1 MSGSSRSRPKPRL
14 EPISLDELAGT
25 TGMSGFGTLFTR
37 DLSQPVPVLDHL
49 DSVRSK
55 GSNAPEANSLPRQSS
70 ALESGALVSGIGA
83 LTSSAL
89 VLKRSAL
96 ESPSGGPSSDAVSV
110 NPISKESSAPVLTAL
125 ISGALESSDSLNDV
139 RKERLAQA
147 ESSAL
152 DSGAVDPSAL
162 ESGALNSSAP
172 DPEIGALGSTP
183 DELDA
188 ATHTVSG
195 QSSALDSS
203 ALDAS
208 VRSWET
214 QNRPGYRRP
223 KIRLAST
230 VQDGHSLA
238 EQAVYDAMFKA
249 GKPYQGESRIL
260 TTGLRTLAEKA
271 RMAYANCKANVHS
284 LINKLA
290 VEDYGGG
297 FSYTTG
303 RTYIIYS
310 FGEILKRRRVA
321 GLTHVIRTRGVAF
334 VDPKTGIRPDVQI
347 TCSGALDTGALDLMT
362 SALVPGAPAYRDFRK
377 EQEQQHSAVDPA
389 IVKELGKYGPISDAA
404 AADLVDLC
412 KAVCP
417 ELTTEEITLMI
428 DQKMASTKV
437 PSNAIGLLRIAL
449 PLCFQGDSFLQF
461 RHDLAQMHDAERRAR
476 ATQQRLDEEA
486 AERILQSNGPDQDMR
501 EWAQEVLAKRHRRS
515 R

>member
-55 GSNAPEANSLPRQSS
+55 GLNAPEANSLPPQSS

-89 VLKRSAL
+89 DLERSAL
-96 ESPSGGPSSDAVSV
+96 ESISGQPSSDGVSV
-110 NPISKESSAPVLTAL
+110 SPISDESSAPVLTAL

-139 RKERLAQA
+139 PTERLAQA

-162 ESGALNSSAP
+162 ASGALNSSAP
-172 DPEIGALGSTP
+172 DPEIGALRSTP

-188 ATHTVSG
+188 ATHTASG

-203 ALDAS
+203 ALDAA
-208 VRSWET
+208 VGSWET

-249 GKPYQGESRIL
+249 GKPYLGESRIL

-334 VDPKTGIRPDVQI
+334 VDPRTGIRLDVH
-347 TCSGALDTGALDLMT
+347 SALDSGALDLMT
-362 SALVPGAPAYRDFRK
+362 SALVPGVPAYRDFTNK
-377 EQEQQHSAVDPA
+377 QDQQHSAVDPA
-389 IVKELGKYGPISDAA
+389 IVKGLGKYGPISDAA

-417 ELTTEEITLMI
+417 DLTTEEITLMI
-428 DQKMASTKV
+428 DQKMASTKA

-476 ATQQRLDEEA
+476 ATQQRLDEET

-501 EWAQEVLAKRHRRS
+501 EWAQEVLAKRDRGS
-515 R
+515 G